1 MYERFFKRTVD
12 IVVATLLLIV
22 FIIPIVIIGVI
33 IKLSD
38 SGTLFFVQKRY
49 GRADKQFSLMKFRTM
64 RMGSPIVA
72 NSEFRDMD
80 SYVTPLGKFL
90 RETSLDEIPQIFN
103 VIRGEMSFIGPRPL
117 ADTDYEVVKLRSKN
131 GANNVRPGITG
142 LAQVKGRNKL
152 SNFEKS
158 QFDGQYANNIS
169 LWLDVKI
176 VFLTIFKVL
185 KQENINKQ

>member
-1 MYERFFKRTVD
+1 MYERFFKRAFD
-12 IVVATLLLIV
+12 IVFATLLLIV
-22 FIIPIVIIGVI
+22 FIIPIVIIGVT

-38 SGTLFFVQKRY
+38 SGTPFFVQKRY
-49 GRADKQFSLMKFRTM
+49 GRDDKQFSLIKFRTM
-64 RMGSPIVA
+64 RMGTPIVA

-80 SYVTPLGKFL
+80 SYVTLLGKFF

-185 KQENINKQ
+185 KQENINK

>member
-1 MYERFFKRTVD
+1 MYERFFKRAFD
-12 IVVATLLLIV
+12 IVFATLLLII
-22 FIIPIVIIGVI
+22 FIIPIIIIGVT

-38 SGTLFFVQKRY
+38 SGTPFFVQKRY
-49 GRADKQFSLMKFRTM
+49 GRSDKQFSLIKFRTM
-64 RMGSPIVA
+64 RIGSPIVA

-80 SYVTPLGKFL
+80 SYVTLLGKFL
-90 RETSLDEIPQIFN
+90 RDTSLDEIPQIFN

>member
-1 MYERFFKRTVD
+1 MYERFFKRAFD
-12 IVVATLLLIV
+12 IVFATLLLIV
-22 FIIPIVIIGVI
+22 FIIPIVIIGVT

-38 SGTLFFVQKRY
+38 SGTPFFVQKRY
-49 GRADKQFSLMKFRTM
+49 GRADKQFSLIKFRTM
-64 RMGSPIVA
+64 RMGTPIVS

-80 SYVTPLGKFL
+80 SYVTLLGKFL

-152 SNFEKS
+152 SNLEKS

-185 KQENINKQ
+185 KQENINK

>member
-1 MYERFFKRTVD
+1 MYERFFKRAFD
-12 IVVATLLLIV
+12 IVFATLLLIV
-22 FIIPIVIIGVI
+22 FIIPIVIIGVT

-38 SGTLFFVQKRY
+38 SGTSFFVQKRY

-64 RMGSPIVA
+64 RMESPIVA

-176 VFLTIFKVL
+176 LFLTIFKVL
-185 KQENINKQ
+185 KQENINK

>member
-1 MYERFFKRTVD
+1 MYERFFKRAFD
-12 IVVATLLLIV
+12 IVFATLLLIV
-22 FIIPIVIIGVI
+22 FIIPIVIIGVT

-38 SGTLFFVQKRY
+38 SGTPFFVQKRY
-49 GRADKQFSLMKFRTM
+49 GRADKQFSLIKFRTM

-80 SYVTPLGKFL
+80 SYVTLLGKFL

-176 VFLTIFKVL
+176 LFAYCPS
-185 KQENINKQ
+185 N

>member
-1 MYERFFKRTVD
+1 MT
-12 IVVATLLLIV
+12 
-22 FIIPIVIIGVI
+22 
-33 IKLSD
+33 D
-38 SGTLFFVQKRY
+38 SAPQ
-49 GRADKQFSLMKFRTM
+49 
-64 RMGSPIVA
+64 IA
-72 NSEFRDMD
+72 NSKFTDIQN
-80 SYVTPLGKFL
+80 YITPFGMFIRK
-90 RETSLDEIPQIFN
+90 TSLDELPQLWNI
-103 VIRGEMSFIGPRPL
+103 IKGDMSFIGPRPL

>member
-1 MYERFFKRTVD
+1 MYERFFKRAFD
-12 IVVATLLLIV
+12 IVFATLLLIV
-22 FIIPIVIIGVI
+22 FIIPIVIIGVT

-38 SGTLFFVQKRY
+38 SGTPFFVQKRY
-49 GRADKQFSLMKFRTM
+49 GRADKQFSLIKFRTM

-80 SYVTPLGKFL
+80 SYVTLLGKFL

-176 VFLTIFKVL
+176 LFLTIFKVL
-185 KQENINKQ
+185 KQENINK

>member
-1 MYERFFKRTVD
+1 MYERFFKRAFD
-12 IVVATLLLIV
+12 IVFATLLLIV
-22 FIIPIVIIGVI
+22 FIIPIVIIGVT

-38 SGTLFFVQKRY
+38 SGTPFFVQKRY
-49 GRADKQFSLMKFRTM
+49 GRADKQFSLIKFRTM
-64 RMGSPIVA
+64 RMGTPIVA

-80 SYVTPLGKFL
+80 SYVTLLGKFL

-152 SNFEKS
+152 SNLEKS

-185 KQENINKQ
+185 KQENINK

>member
-80 SYVTPLGKFL
+80 NYVTPLGKFL

-158 QFDGQYANNIS
+158 QFDGKYANNIS

-185 KQENINKQ
+185 KQDNINKQ

>member
-49 GRADKQFSLMKFRTM
+49 GRADKQFSLIKFRTM

-80 SYVTPLGKFL
+80 NYVTPLGKFL

-158 QFDGQYANNIS
+158 QFDGKYANNIS

-185 KQENINKQ
+185 KQDNINKQ

>member
-1 MYERFFKRTVD
+1 MYERFFKRAFD
-12 IVVATLLLIV
+12 IVFATLLLIV

-103 VIRGEMSFIGPRPL
+103 VVRGEMSFIRPRPL

>member
-1 MYERFFKRTVD
+1 MYRRFLKRFFD
-12 IVVATLLLIV
+12 LLLAIFLI
-22 FIIPIVIIGVI
+22 FILILPLVIIALI
-33 IKLSD
+33 IKPTSK
-38 SGTLFFVQKRY
+38 GPILFIQERY
-49 GRADKQFSLMKFRTM
+49 GRNSRPFKLYKFRSMTD
-64 RMGSPIVA
+64 SAPQIA
-72 NSEFRDMD
+72 NSKFTDIQN
-80 SYVTPLGKFL
+80 YITPFGMFIRK
-90 RETSLDEIPQIFN
+90 TSLDELPQLWNI
-103 VIRGEMSFIGPRPL
+103 IKGDMSFIGPRPL